1 LHGFSAAESGKV
13 SQMGVAARVRIQDV
27 QVLADD
33 WSVLRKTTFAFR
45 RNDGSWQTQTR
56 ETYDRGNGAA
66 MLLYDDARRTV
77 VLVRQFRFPTYVNGN
92 DDLLIEVPAGRLE
105 EDSPAECIR
114 AEVEQETGFRVRDV
128 QSVLEAYMS
137 PGSVTEKLH
146 FFIGRYTPGDRVST
160 GGGQFDEGE
169 DIEVL
174 ELSIDDALAMI
185 ASGQIRDGKTIMLLQ
200 YAALHLLPGR
210 SVHPNSGRTA
220 LPPPS

>member
-1 LHGFSAAESGKV
+1 
-13 SQMGVAARVRIQDV
+13 MGVAARVRIQHV

-45 RNDGSWQTQTR
+45 RSDGSWQTQTR

-105 EDSPAECIR
+105 DDSPAECIR
-114 AEVEQETGFRVRDV
+114 AEVEQETGFRVCDV
-128 QSVLEAYMS
+128 QPVLEAYMS

-146 FFIGRYTPGDRVST
+146 FFIGRYTARDRVST
-160 GGGQFDEGE
+160 GGGEFRRGRGHRGPGTHHRQRAG
-169 DIEVL
+169 
-174 ELSIDDALAMI
+174 DD
-185 ASGQIRDGKTIMLLQ
+185 RVRPD
-200 YAALHLLPGR
+200 P
-210 SVHPNSGRTA
+210 
-220 LPPPS
+220 